1 MLSRNT
7 ARAACIHVV
16 CSMHARRV
24 QHVRMPRPA
33 SLLLL
38 SDPAIMGRQAG
49 ILHALVPTEAPYLRM
64 LEHYEPA
71 EHASMH
77 VPAAA
82 IETEESNEPS
92 QIIETARLARRKVTN
107 RDQSVTCPPLICPP
121 WRERG
126 FIPTP
131 VCVRLVMFAWVFARS
146 LLRA

>member
-1 MLSRNT
+1 M
-7 ARAACIHVV
+7 HVV

-24 QHVRMPRPA
+24 QHVRMPRRA

-107 RDQSVTCPPLICPP
+107 RDQSVTCPPLISPL

-146 LLRA
+146 LLCA